1 MEKEEP
7 MKCSNPDCKS
17 LVKPDIVFFGEQ
29 LPAKFHQSPQI
40 VKKADLVF
48 VIGTSLV
55 VWPFAFL
62 AHGVPLDIPLILIN
76 NEDSLINRT
85 NKVWMSGDIQ

>member
-1 MEKEEP
+1 
-7 MKCSNPDCKS
+7 
-17 LVKPDIVFFGEQ
+17 
-29 LPAKFHQSPQI
+29 